1 MPGKCVTGWAVAACL
16 LLSSPALGQSV
27 ERHEHDSTEP
37 QFPPQTQAHKPDLAA
52 VEKLVVNYT
61 NEFRHEQGRRP
72 LKVNDQLS
80 QTAHYYA
87 GYLARTDK
95 FSHTADGKQPS
106 QRVSEHGYAW
116 CVVAEN
122 IGWEYNSDGFTTEQL
137 ARLLVEG
144 WKHSPEHRRNLLD
157 PDVTDL
163 GVAVAFGKAS
173 GRYYGVQDFARPR
186 SKAVSFQV
194 ANQSDVE
201 VRYTVDG
208 QPFTLPP
215 RYTRTHERCRS
226 AAVDF
231 LKPGDEEGEVLHPRK
246 GTRYV
251 LRPEGAGSYR
261 VEAGSS

>member
-1 MPGKCVTGWAVAACL
+1 MSGQRVTGWVFAACL
-16 LLSSPALGQSV
+16 LLSSAAFGQSV
-27 ERHEHDSTEP
+27 ERHERDSTEP
-37 QFPPQTQAHKPDLAA
+37 QPPAPTQAHKPDLAE

-61 NEFRHEQGRRP
+61 NEFRKQQGRRP
-72 LKVNDQLS
+72 LKVNDKLS
-80 QTAHYYA
+80 KAAHDFA
-87 GYLARTDK
+87 DFLARTDT

-116 CVVAEN
+116 CAVAEN
-122 IGWEYNSDGFTTEQL
+122 IAWEYNSDGFTTEQL
-137 ARLLVEG
+137 ARQLVEG

-157 PDVTDL
+157 PDVTEV
-163 GVAVAFGKAS
+163 GVAVAYGKAS
-173 GRYYGVQDFARPR
+173 GRYYGVQDFARPK
-186 SKAVSFQV
+186 SMALSFQV

-208 QPFTLPP
+208 KPFTLPP

-226 AAVDF
+226 AAVEF

-251 LRPEGAGSYR
+251 LRPDGAGGYR
-261 VEAGSS
+261 VEAGPS

>member
-1 MPGKCVTGWAVAACL
+1 MSGKHVTGWAFAACL
-16 LLSSPALGQSV
+16 LLSASAFGQSV
-27 ERHEHDSTEP
+27 ERDQRDSTEP
-37 QFPPQTQAHKPDLAA
+37 QLPPQPQANKPDLGA
-52 VEKLVVNYT
+52 VEKLVFQYT

-72 LKVNDQLS
+72 LKVNDKLS
-80 QTAHYYA
+80 QAAHDYA

-106 QRVSEHGYAW
+106 QRVGEHGYAW

-122 IGWEYNSDGFTTEQL
+122 IAWEYNSDGFATEQL
-137 ARLLVEG
+137 ARQLVEG

-157 PDVTDL
+157 PEVTEI

-173 GRYYGVQDFARPR
+173 GRYYGVQDFARPK
-186 SKAVSFQV
+186 SKAISFQV
-194 ANQSDVE
+194 SNQSDAE

-226 AAVDF
+226 AAVEF
-231 LKPGDEEGEVLHPRK
+231 LKQGDEEGEVLHPRK

-251 LRPEGAGSYR
+251 LRPDGAGGYR
-261 VEAGSS
+261 VETGSP

>member
-1 MPGKCVTGWAVAACL
+1 MSGPCASRWAFAACL
-16 LLSSPALGQSV
+16 LLSSPAFGQSV
-27 ERHEHDSTEP
+27 EHNDRDSTEP
-37 QFPPQTQAHKPDLAA
+37 QLPPQAQAHKPDLGE
-52 VEKLVVNYT
+52 VEKLVFQYT
-61 NEFRHEQGRRP
+61 NDFRKQQGRRP
-72 LKVNDQLS
+72 LKVNDKLS
-80 QTAHYYA
+80 QTAHYFA
-87 GYLARTDK
+87 DYLARTDK

-122 IGWEYNSDGFTTEQL
+122 IAWEYNSDGFTTERL
-137 ARLLVEG
+137 ARELVEG

-157 PDVTDL
+157 PDVTEI

-173 GRYYGVQDFARPR
+173 GRYYGVQDFGRPK
-186 SKAVSFQV
+186 SKAISFQV

-208 QPFTLPP
+208 KAFTLPP

-226 AAVDF
+226 AAVEF

-251 LRPEGAGSYR
+251 IRPDGSGGYR
-261 VEAGSS
+261 VETGSS